1 MTILERVEGMAAW
14 EPPYDMYERLAAVF
28 GEEGLD
34 EITDFDNE
42 ESLELSFLVSLNR
55 DRVSLSS
62 EALDPLLETGDAY
75 FLAIDISREK
85 ALATRFFWRYPQGG
99 GGQQLEI
106 SEEAFLPEQAA
117 ILDLFQVFADDN
129 DLLVLTKADLEE
141 KIAWEGR
148 EVSLHFKYFH
158 RNLSLEE
165 IK

>member
-55 DRVSLSS
+55 DRIGLSS
-62 EALDPLLETGDAY
+62 EALDLLLETGDAY
-75 FLAIDISREK
+75 FLGIDISREK
-85 ALATRFFWRYPQGG
+85 ALVTRFFWRYPQEG

-117 ILDLFQVFADDN
+117 LFILLLIDVQAVVPVDRADQRGLDAA
-129 DLLVLTKADLEE
+129 DTLPGEVPLLR
-141 KIAWEGR
+141 IG
-148 EVSLHFKYFH
+148 
-158 RNLSLEE
+158 
-165 IK
+165 